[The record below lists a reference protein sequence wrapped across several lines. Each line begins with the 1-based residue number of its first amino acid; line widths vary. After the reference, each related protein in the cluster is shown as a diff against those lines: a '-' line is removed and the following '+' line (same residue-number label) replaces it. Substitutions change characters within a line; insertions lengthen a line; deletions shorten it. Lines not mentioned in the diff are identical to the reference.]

1 MDDLTLPPP
10 GPCIV
15 KLGGSLHDAPELRA
29 WLAALARVPGPSR
42 IVVPGGGP
50 FADTVRSAQAGLD
63 FDDLAAH
70 RMAILAMQ
78 QYGLLLQAQE
88 PVLGLAE
95 TEEELKQLPRSGAA
109 VWLPW
114 TLAGREDR
122 LEASW
127 DVTSDSLALWLA
139 CRLAA
144 PLLLLVKSATV
155 DAAEASAA
163 ELASAGVIDAAF
175 PRLLPA
181 FGGTARLVRRASVAQ
196 LPAAL
201 AGEPV
206 GCLLWA

>member
-1 MDDLTLPPP
+1 MDDLALPPP

-15 KLGGSLHDAPELRA
+15 KLGGSLHDAPELQT
-29 WLAALARVPGPSR
+29 WLEALATVSGPSR

-50 FADTVRSAQAGLD
+50 FADTVRSAQARLG
-63 FDDLAAH
+63 FDDRAAH
-70 RMAILAMQ
+70 RMAVLAMQ
-78 QYGLLLQAQE
+78 QYGVMQQAQE
-88 PVLGLAE
+88 PRLRLAE
-95 TEEELKQLPRSGAA
+95 TEEELKQLPPSAAA

-114 TLAGREDR
+114 ALAGREEE

-144 PLLLLVKSATV
+144 PLLLIVKSVTV

-181 FGGTARLVRRASVAQ
+181 FGGTARLLHRASVAQ

-201 AGEPV
+201 AGEAI
-206 GCLLWA
+206 GCLLRA